1 MNSFE
6 FYCRPFCPES
16 CGALGT
22 KRDFRG
28 AKEIVLQI
36 KSIRGFKDI
45 LPDEVEKWQAAE
57 GEARRIFGL
66 FGFLEFRIPVLER
79 TELFVRSIGEATDIV
94 GKEMYT
100 FQDRDGDSITL
111 RPEATASI
119 MRAYLEHGLN
129 VREPVGKYYF
139 IGPMF
144 RHERPQKGRYR
155 QFHQIDAE
163 ILGVEDPWADA
174 EILTMLIRYL
184 GRLGLKNLSLQINSL
199 GCPECR
205 APYKAEIQKF
215 LQGEKAALCEDCQ
228 RRLETNPLRIFDCKK
243 EECRKVLEA
252 APSVLDYLCP
262 DCLNHFTRVKA
273 LLDEISLP
281 YTVNPRMVRGLD
293 YYTRTAFEVVAGEL
307 GAQNAVCGGGR
318 YDGLAQD
325 IGGPRVPSIGFA
337 IGVERLIFLLPET
350 PIAPRRQVFLA
361 VLGEEPRKKAFRL
374 AQELRQ
380 ADIWVELDYEGKSL
394 KSQMRK
400 ADKLR
405 SPYVVIIGDEE
416 LKKNQAVLRDMATK
430 AQEDLSFADIVSR
443 VQTLMA
449 KS

>member
-1 MNSFE
+1 M
-6 FYCRPFCPES
+6 
-16 CGALGT
+16 
-22 KRDFRG
+22 
-28 AKEIVLQI
+28 QI

-45 LPDEVEKWQAAE
+45 LPGEVEKWQFAE
-57 GEARRIFGL
+57 REARRVFGL
-66 FGFLEFRIPVLER
+66 FGFSEFRIPVVER

-144 RHERPQKGRYR
+144 RYERPQKGRYR

-184 GRLGLKNLSLQINSL
+184 SGLGLKNLNLQINSL
-199 GCPECR
+199 GCPACR
-205 APYKAEIQKF
+205 SPYKAEVQKF
-215 LQGEKAALCEDCQ
+215 LQGRKDALCEDC
-228 RRLETNPLRIFDCKK
+228 RRRVETNPLRIFDCKK
-243 EECRKVLEA
+243 EECRGGLEA

-262 DCLNHFTRVKA
+262 DCLSHFSRVKA

-281 YTVNPRMVRGLD
+281 YRVNPRMVRGLD

-337 IGVERLIFLLPET
+337 IGVERLILLLPEN
-350 PIAPRRQVFLA
+350 PIAPRPEIFLA
-361 VLGEEPRKKAFRL
+361 ALGEEPRRKAFRL
-374 AQELRQ
+374 AQEIRQ
-380 ADIWVELDYEGKSL
+380 ADIRVELDYEGKSL

-400 ADKLR
+400 ADKMR
-405 SPYVVIIGDEE
+405 SPYVVILGDEE
-416 LKKNQAVLRDMATK
+416 LKENRAILRNMATK
-430 AQEDLSFADIVSR
+430 AQENLPLGEVLAR
-443 VQTLMA
+443 LQGLMG
-449 KS
+449 KN

>member
-1 MNSFE
+1 
-6 FYCRPFCPES
+6 
-16 CGALGT
+16 
-22 KRDFRG
+22 
-28 AKEIVLQI
+28 LQI

-45 LPDEVEKWQAAE
+45 LPGEVGKWQLAE
-57 GEARRIFGL
+57 REARRIFAF
-66 FGFLEFRIPVLER
+66 FGFSEFRIPVVER

-100 FQDRDGDSITL
+100 FQDRDGDSLTL

-144 RHERPQKGRYR
+144 RYERPQKGRYR
-155 QFHQIDAE
+155 QFHQIDVE

-174 EILTMLIRYL
+174 EILAMLICYL
-184 GRLGLKNLSLQINSL
+184 NGLELKNLSLQINSL

-205 APYKAEIQKF
+205 APYKTEIQKF
-215 LQGEKAALCEDCQ
+215 LQGRKDTLCEDCQ

-243 EECRKVLEA
+243 EECRQALEA

-262 DCLNHFTRVKA
+262 DCLDHFTRVKS
-273 LLDEISLP
+273 LLDEITFP

-293 YYTRTAFEVVAGEL
+293 YYTRTAFEVSAGEL

-325 IGGPRVPSIGFA
+325 IGGPRVPGIGFA
-337 IGVERLIFLLPET
+337 IGVERLILLLPEKAET
-350 PIAPRRQVFLA
+350 TRRQVFLA
-361 VLGEEPRKKAFRL
+361 ALGEAPRKKAFRL

-380 ADIWVELDYEGKSL
+380 ADIRVELDYEGRSL

-400 ADKLR
+400 ADKMR
-405 SPYVVIIGDEE
+405 SPYVVIMGEEE
-416 LKKNQAVLRDMATK
+416 LKGNRVILRDMATK
-430 AQEDLSFADIVSR
+430 AQENLALGEVLDRLQGVMG
-443 VQTLMA
+443 TN
-449 KS
+449 